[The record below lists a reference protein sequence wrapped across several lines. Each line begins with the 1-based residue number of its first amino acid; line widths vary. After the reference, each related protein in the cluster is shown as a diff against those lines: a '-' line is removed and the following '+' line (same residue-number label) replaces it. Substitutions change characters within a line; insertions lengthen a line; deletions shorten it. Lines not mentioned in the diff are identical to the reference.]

1 MFHKP
6 THLTKTKQEKEL
18 VKEREMTGSE
28 TTPDAFLENLC
39 HFFLWRYFFILDFDF
54 DFLMCYVPLNEK
66 EGGEDK

>member
-1 MFHKP
+1 
-6 THLTKTKQEKEL
+6 
-18 VKEREMTGSE
+18 MTGSE